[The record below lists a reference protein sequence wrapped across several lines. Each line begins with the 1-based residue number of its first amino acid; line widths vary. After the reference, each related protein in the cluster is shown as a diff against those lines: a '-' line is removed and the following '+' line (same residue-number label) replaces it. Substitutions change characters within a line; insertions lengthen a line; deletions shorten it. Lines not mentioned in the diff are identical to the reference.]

1 MIANGTTNFF
11 IEWLSTWAVMDRF
24 VAVIISFVIGAALCV
39 VLLAAPAV
47 MSLMLAEII
56 LLVQYVALGVYYTVR
71 LLNQ

>member
-1 MIANGTTNFF
+1 MYSKKSAWIT
-11 IEWLSTWAVMDRF
+11 WLS
-24 VAVIISFVIGAALCV
+24 